1 MGEWGCNL
9 IAGVEMEKVFYDG
22 DEKGGHVIG
31 HGR

>member
-1 MGEWGCNL
+1 L